1 MTDTALKQAELIVRT
16 VAQTAVDNETYFCEL
31 DAVVGDGD
39 FGYSLARGFEIV
51 LSDWDAMEYSDPAG
65 LLKKTAITLSK
76 RIGGTS
82 GPIWGTA
89 FLRAGGSLNDTPEP
103 TGEQV
108 IAALRAAIEGIKQ
121 RGKAELGDK
130 TLLDALAPAVDELE
144 ATLPEG
150 AGTALERA
158 AVKARVSAEA
168 TKGML
173 AMRGRASYTGE
184 RSRDSVDAGAV
195 GVAVMFEAVSKAWRE
210 SELEQPDRRSGAS
223 PTQGGGLVKK
233 FVNDPQNFVPE
244 MLKGIELAN
253 PGKLRYVPEYNLIMR
268 TDAPR
273 DDKVSIVQGSGSGH
287 EPAHVMAVGPGMLDA
302 ACPGDVFAA
311 PPSDY
316 VYETTKLM
324 ASPKGVLHL
333 INNYTGDLM
342 SFEMGRELAEAEDIK
357 IATIVIDDD
366 VAVKDSTYTVG
377 RRGVAGNFFVIKAV
391 GAASENG
398 ASLEELVELGNRVNS
413 VTRTMGMALTS
424 CTPPAKGS
432 PLFELGDDEMEMG
445 VGIHGE
451 PGRRREKLASANEIV
466 DELLDA
472 VASDLPYGSG
482 DEVALMINGLGG
494 TPISELY
501 ILYGRAA
508 QQLADKGINVTR
520 SYVGEYCT
528 SLDMAGASLT
538 LVKLDDELNALFDA
552 PAEVA
557 VRIF

>member
-1 MTDTALKQAELIVRT
+1 M
-16 VAQTAVDNETYFCEL
+16 
-31 DAVVGDGD
+31 
-39 FGYSLARGFEIV
+39 
-51 LSDWDAMEYSDPAG
+51 
-65 LLKKTAITLSK
+65 
-76 RIGGTS
+76 
-82 GPIWGTA
+82 
-89 FLRAGGSLNDTPEP
+89 
-103 TGEQV
+103 
-108 IAALRAAIEGIKQ
+108 
-121 RGKAELGDK
+121 
-130 TLLDALAPAVDELE
+130 
-144 ATLPEG
+144 
-150 AGTALERA
+150 
-158 AVKARVSAEA
+158 
-168 TKGML
+168 
-173 AMRGRASYTGE
+173 
-184 RSRDSVDAGAV
+184 
-195 GVAVMFEAVSKAWRE
+195 
-210 SELEQPDRRSGAS
+210 
-223 PTQGGGLVKK
+223 KK
-233 FVNDPQNFVPE
+233 FVNDPQQFVPE

-253 PGKLRYVPEYNLIMR
+253 PGKLKYVPEYNLIMR

-324 ASPKGVLHL
+324 ASPKGVLHI
-333 INNYTGDLM
+333 INNYTGDRM
-342 SFEMGRELAEAEDIK
+342 SFDMGRELAEAEGVN
-357 IATIVIDDD
+357 IATIIVDDD

-391 GAASENG
+391 GAASEDG

-432 PLFELGDDEMEMG
+432 PLFDLGDDEMEMG

-451 PGRRREKLASANEIV
+451 PGRSREKLADANAIV
-466 DELLDA
+466 DELLEA
-472 VASDLPYGSG
+472 VVSDLPYQSG
-482 DEVALMINGLGG
+482 DDVALMINGLGG

-501 ILYGRAA
+501 ILYARAA
-508 QQLADKGINVTR
+508 QQLADRGINVTR

-538 LVKLDDELNALFDA
+538 LVKLDDELNKLFDA
-552 PAEVA
+552 PADVA